1 MRYRG
6 RKTWTYLEEYSTS
19 MEPHENWEESIK
31 SLDPCRV
38 SELLTRHDPSWGTL
52 ITVQGFS
59 IRSDLGYNLNAAI
72 A

>member
-1 MRYRG
+1 
-6 RKTWTYLEEYSTS
+6 